1 MLPGSIEAVTEAPVL
16 ARASGYI
23 RKRLV
28 DIGDRVAAGQ
38 VLAEI
43 EAPEID
49 QQIVQAKAQD
59 DQAASAI
66 QQAQANL
73 VQGQANLQLAEVT
86 KNRWQK
92 LFDKGV
98 VSRQENDTY
107 RAQWAAQQANVDAL
121 EKAIAAARS
130 NLGAAQA
137 NLARLNDV
145 QSYQTVR
152 APFAG
157 VITVRNVDTGV
168 LVTEGATL
176 LYRIAQTGRLRT
188 YLNVPQ
194 SDADSVRP
202 GQKATLVIPDLAG
215 RKFPGVV
222 TRTANALDPSSRTL
236 LVEVQVNSDGV
247 LLPGMYAQV
256 DLSVPR
262 KEPPLA
268 IPGDTLVVR
277 DNVTQVAVVSGD
289 GTVHFQRIQLGRDLG
304 DRLEVLSGLQPGQL
318 LAVNPSDSVREGVKV
333 KPLRVEKAPVGA
345 GHALRAIGSPMM
357 SKPILGLSLSI
368 LMCGGLGVGAPQPP
382 AQDTPPAPQLPGV
395 GRPVRFDDSQR
406 LHDLVRAGGLYLGL
420 QDALALAIE
429 NNLDVELERFSIP
442 QGDAELRRAQG
453 GGANRG
459 ITYTLQEAPIGVGG
473 PLSPLVVAPA
483 TGSGPSGTSVPT
495 NALELGVLGEPVDNY
510 SMQGGVAQSSGTPVP
525 TYDPSVFG
533 QLNWLHQS
541 TLETNPGAYGTSNLV
556 QQGFIANTGIQQG
569 FSTGAQA
576 AFNFDNLHQSSN
588 AANNA
593 YNPISGAS
601 LGFTVTQPLLRG
613 FGRGLNRRFIRI
625 AGNERK
631 ITSLLFQQQLINT
644 VYGVIRLYTDF
655 VALYEDVNVKE
666 ETLRSASKLL
676 ADTQAQVEEGT
687 LAPVELTRAK
697 AQVFSTDR
705 T

>member
-1 MLPGSIEAVTEAPVL
+1 
-16 ARASGYI
+16 
-23 RKRLV
+23 
-28 DIGDRVAAGQ
+28 
-38 VLAEI
+38 
-43 EAPEID
+43 
-49 QQIVQAKAQD
+49 
-59 DQAASAI
+59 
-66 QQAQANL
+66 
-73 VQGQANLQLAEVT
+73 
-86 KNRWQK
+86 
-92 LFDKGV
+92 
-98 VSRQENDTY
+98 
-107 RAQWAAQQANVDAL
+107 
-121 EKAIAAARS
+121 
-130 NLGAAQA
+130 
-137 NLARLNDV
+137 
-145 QSYQTVR
+145 
-152 APFAG
+152 
-157 VITVRNVDTGV
+157 
-168 LVTEGATL
+168 
-176 LYRIAQTGRLRT
+176 
-188 YLNVPQ
+188 
-194 SDADSVRP
+194 
-202 GQKATLVIPDLAG
+202 
-215 RKFPGVV
+215 
-222 TRTANALDPSSRTL
+222 
-236 LVEVQVNSDGV
+236 
-247 LLPGMYAQV
+247 
-256 DLSVPR
+256 
-262 KEPPLA
+262 
-268 IPGDTLVVR
+268 
-277 DNVTQVAVVSGD
+277 
-289 GTVHFQRIQLGRDLG
+289 
-304 DRLEVLSGLQPGQL
+304 
-318 LAVNPSDSVREGVKV
+318 
-333 KPLRVEKAPVGA
+333 
-345 GHALRAIGSPMM
+345 MM

-631 ITSLLFQQQLINT
+631 ITSLLFQQQLILT

-676 ADTQAQVEEGT
+676 ADTQVQVEEGT

-697 AQVFSTDR
+697 AQVFSTEQDLINSRGLLEEQEAILKSVLTRNAGATLRGIRIVPTDTLAIPDKDEVRPLQDQVAEAVARRPDLGQARLQVENSVIGLEGARNATKPEVDIVGTMQNNGLAGASTGYLAGASLPLIGGYGSALGQALARDYPTYGIGLQVTLPIHNRIAEADLARDELQVKQSQIRVQQLQNQASLEVEDALIAMRRARASFEAAVQARKFQQESLEAEQTRFEVGASTAFFVIQYESLLAQARSTEVAAKSSYVKARAALDR
-705 T
+705 ATGFILEAHNISIEAALKGQAR